1 MLNINSG
8 NGYQK
13 VFRNEREDG
22 SVYFTTSISNKQE
35 DGTYKYMSKSIKFKK
50 GEEPPYTC
58 NIKTKNAF
66 MSFYESGDKKYDY
79 IMVMDYETD
88 EEEKSSQTDYN
99 KYEDFS
105 GDVELADDDSLP
117 F

>member
-35 DGTYKYMSKSIKFKK
+35 DGTYKYMPKSIKFKK

-58 NIKTKNAF
+58 NIKIKNAF
-66 MSFYESGDKKYDY
+66 MSFFESGDKKYDY

-88 EEEKSSQTDYN
+88 EEENSN
-99 KYEDFS
+99 KDLEDF
-105 GDVELADDDSLP
+105 DNNVVLIDDDDLP

>member
-58 NIKTKNAF
+58 NIKIKNAF

-88 EEEKSSQTDYN
+88 EEEKSTETDYN
-99 KYEDFS
+99 KYEDFEIS
-105 GDVELADDDSLP
+105 SDMELP

>member
-13 VFRNEREDG
+13 VFKNEREDG

-50 GEEPPYTC
+50 GEEPAYTC
-58 NIKTKNAF
+58 NIKIKNAF

-88 EEEKSSQTDYN
+88 EEEKSNQTEN
-99 KYEDFS
+99 YEDFS
-105 GDVELADDDSLP
+105 EDIDLTDDLP

>member
-58 NIKTKNAF
+58 NIKIKNAF

-88 EEEKSSQTDYN
+88 EEEKSN
-99 KYEDFS
+99 KDFYEPEE
-105 GDVELADDDSLP
+105 DVSLDMELNDLP

>member
-8 NGYQK
+8 KGYQK

-22 SVYFTTSISNKQE
+22 GVYFTTSISNKQE
-35 DGTYKYMSKSIKFKK
+35 DGTYKYMPKSIKFKK

-58 NIKTKNAF
+58 NIKIKNAF
-66 MSFYESGDKKYDY
+66 MSFLESDNGNKYDY

-88 EEEKSSQTDYN
+88 EEVNSTETD
-99 KYEDFS
+99 EAFDE
-105 GDVELADDDSLP
+105 VLDDDDLP

>member
-13 VFRNEREDG
+13 VFKNEREDG

-35 DGTYKYMSKSIKFKK
+35 DGTYKYMPKSIKFKK

-58 NIKTKNAF
+58 NIKIKNAF
-66 MSFYESGDKKYDY
+66 MSFYENGDKKYDY

-88 EEEKSSQTDYN
+88 EEEKSNSEF
-99 KYEDFS
+99 YEPKEDIS
-105 GDVELADDDSLP
+105 LDMELDDLP

>member
-35 DGTYKYMSKSIKFKK
+35 DGTYKYMQKSIKFKK
-50 GEEPPYTC
+50 DEEPAYTC
-58 NIKTKNAF
+58 NIKIKNAF
-66 MSFYESGDKKYDY
+66 MSFYEKGDKKYDY

-88 EEEKSSQTDYN
+88 EEEKSSKN
-99 KYEDFS
+99 LEDFS
-105 GDVELADDDSLP
+105 NDIELSDDLP

>member
-58 NIKTKNAF
+58 NIKIKNAF
-66 MSFYESGDKKYDY
+66 MSFYENGDKKYDY

-88 EEEKSSQTDYN
+88 EEEKSTETDN
-99 KYEDFS
+99 FEDFNS
-105 GDVELADDDSLP
+105 DVDFSDDLP